1 MWRHLVFY
9 KLSRLHGCYCARL
22 RGFAC
27 SWLNPSMFDFGL
39 KLFLFHSTK
48 NDRLSKKKNLQKFE
62 LNKLWSCSEIF
73 CGRLFSGVFLAFGF
87 SALIILSIEK
97 QYSFYQISFG
107 FLVYIIPAMF
117 ISSFKSRGLAF
128 IITVVSILF
137 A

>member
-1 MWRHLVFY
+1 M
-9 KLSRLHGCYCARL
+9 
-22 RGFAC
+22 
-27 SWLNPSMFDFGL
+27 
-39 KLFLFHSTK
+39 
-48 NDRLSKKKNLQKFE
+48 
-62 LNKLWSCSEIF
+62 NKILT
-73 CGRLFSGVFLAFGF
+73 GVFIASVF

-137 A
+137 AYCSYHFAWHVTWVGVLMAFVTGLPIYYYKIWKAKVQDGHKGST